1 MYIMS
6 YKNTEAID
14 EGYLSGQVFPSAQYN
29 VKDEDLIVVVA
40 NNEKDNSI
48 EGYVIKKEWNI
59 PNWLVKRTF
68 LSSRQKGNVNPSSYN
83 GFGGKPVA
91 RFKISN
97 KQFGMYQGGKVGVK
111 DGSQKFIAK
120 WVKELI

>member
-1 MYIMS
+1 MYILG
-6 YKNTEAID
+6 YKNKEAIE
-14 EGYLSGQVFPSAQYN
+14 EGFDAGQVFPSAQYN
-29 VKDEDLIVVVA
+29 VQDGGLVVVVA
-40 NNEKDNSI
+40 NDELNNSI